1 MAGVNIEFNVR
12 DALDKLIAIESSLDN
27 TAELFKHIDEVLLDI
42 HAERFNVQELSDGI
56 PWKELFTMV

>member
-27 TAELFKHIDEVLLDI
+27 TAELFKHIDEVLLYT
-42 HAERFNVQELSDGI
+42 R
-56 PWKELFTMV
+56 

>member
-1 MAGVNIEFNVR
+1 MAGVNIEFDVR

-56 PWKELFTMV
+56 P